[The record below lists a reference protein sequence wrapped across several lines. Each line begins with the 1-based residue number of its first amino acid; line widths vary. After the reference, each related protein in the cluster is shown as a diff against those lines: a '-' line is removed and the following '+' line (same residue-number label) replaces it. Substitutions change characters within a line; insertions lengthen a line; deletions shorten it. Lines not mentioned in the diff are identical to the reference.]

1 MSPTPLMC
9 VLQTQQKHLGSFLS
23 LMFYLK
29 LTRELIVLTF
39 LGSCCHTVIVV
50 LQVRN
55 IQSFATI
62 KISRFFYVVWCISQ
76 QKYITHNKSGLT
88 FQTSENLFLKNLLL
102 TSEKSFAAQYF
113 FYEYLLSLFLLKS
126 SLLLELLFS
135 NYCSV
140 TKVT

>member
-55 IQSFATI
+55 IQSFPTDYQDLSVFLCCMVYFS
-62 KISRFFYVVWCISQ
+62 K
-76 QKYITHNKSGLT
+76 KYITHNKSGLT
-88 FQTSENLFLKNLLL
+88 F
-102 TSEKSFAAQYF
+102 
-113 FYEYLLSLFLLKS
+113 
-126 SLLLELLFS
+126 
-135 NYCSV
+135 
-140 TKVT
+140 